1 VKLKDFYTNILGL
14 EFVSEEKDRYLFL
27 KAGQS
32 MLLIFNPNKT
42 LASDTS
48 DTQLPAHGAFA
59 PPSIIHFAL
68 EINEESYGDARS
80 ILNQNN
86 IKIEKEVTLEKDTNS
101 IYFRDPAGN
110 LVEII
115 TPGFWPVK
123 IRSHCSVKSNFAF
136 PRNISGTNL
145 NCLGLFPFSVFRVL
159 KILKEKVTLRKT
171 THIF

>member
-1 VKLKDFYTNILGL
+1 MKDFYTNILGL
-14 EFVSEEKDRYLFL
+14 EFISEEKDRYIFL

-48 DTQLPAHGAFA
+48 NTQFPTHGAFT

-68 EINEESYGDARS
+68 EINEENYDDARS
-80 ILNQNN
+80 VLNENN
-86 IKIEKEVTLEKDTNS
+86 IKIEKEVTLEKGTNS

-115 TPGFWPVK
+115 TPGSWPVDN
-123 IRSHCSVKSNFAF
+123 V
-136 PRNISGTNL
+136 
-145 NCLGLFPFSVFRVL
+145 
-159 KILKEKVTLRKT
+159 
-171 THIF
+171 